1 MSTATPTSTIAR
13 AHALAKPPAQE
24 TEQHPRRRRRLRPL
38 RFVQYVMLAVVLLVS
53 AGPLVWVVIN
63 AIRPDAEIAAYPP
76 TLVPDTLTADHFVAL
91 FTLYD
96 FGTYV
101 LNSFAISL
109 AATVFVLIFG
119 TLAAYAMARFN
130 FRIIRAV
137 GELSLVAYLIP
148 PILVLVPVTQ
158 ILFGSGLG
166 DNRIALGV
174 LYTAT
179 LIPFALWIL
188 RSYFQGF
195 TVDIEEAAM
204 IDRCTRFG
212 AFVRVVLPQ
221 AVPGLVSTGIFTF
234 NAAWSEYLFA
244 STLMT
249 TNSKLPANAAIFL
262 LMGHMG
268 TESWGLLMAAAVTMV
283 APVVILFI
291 FAQRWLVSGLG
302 DGAVRG

>member
-1 MSTATPTSTIAR
+1 MALGRTPG
-13 AHALAKPPAQE
+13 
-24 TEQHPRRRRRLRPL
+24 RRRGPRPVRVL
-38 RFVQYVMLAVVLLVS
+38 QYLLLILVLVIS
-53 AGPLVWVVIN
+53 AGPLVWVLIN
-63 AIRPDAEIAAYPP
+63 AIRPDSEIAAYPP
-76 TLVPDTLTADHFVAL
+76 TLLPRELTADHFVSL

-101 LNSFAISL
+101 VNSLVISTV
-109 AATVFVLIFG
+109 ATVGALVFG
-119 TLAAYAMARFN
+119 TLAAYAMARFDY
-130 FRIIRAV
+130 RLVRV
-137 GELSLVAYLIP
+137 LGELSLVAYLIP

-166 DNRIALGV
+166 DNRVALAV

-179 LIPFALWIL
+179 LLPFALWIL
-188 RSYFQGF
+188 RSYFTGIA
-195 TVDIEEAAM
+195 VDIEEAAM

-212 AFVRVVLPQ
+212 AFLRVVLPQ
-221 AVPGLVSTGIFTF
+221 AAPGLISTGIFTF

-268 TESWGLLMAAAVTMV
+268 TESWGLLMAAALTIV
-283 APVVILFI
+283 APVVILFLV
-291 FAQRWLVSGLG
+291 AQRWLISGIG
-302 DGAVRG
+302 EGAVRG

>member
-1 MSTATPTSTIAR
+1 MTTTTLEETPAR
-13 AHALAKPPAQE
+13 PVPTGPP
-24 TEQHPRRRRRLRPL
+24 PRRRRRFTPL
-38 RFVQYVMLAVVLLVS
+38 RLVQYVMMAVVLLFS
-53 AGPLVWVVIN
+53 AGPLVWVIIN
-63 AIRPDAEIAAYPP
+63 SVRPETEIAAYPP
-76 TLVPDTLTADHFVAL
+76 KLFPGELTGEHFSSL
-91 FTLYD
+91 FGLYG
-96 FGTYV
+96 FGTYL
-101 LNSFAISL
+101 LNSFMVSTVATAL
-109 AATVFVLIFG
+109 ALIMG

-130 FRIIRAV
+130 FRLVRAI

-166 DNRIALGV
+166 DNRAALAV

-179 LIPFALWIL
+179 LLPFALWIL
-188 RSYFQGF
+188 RPYFSGI

-212 AFVRVVLPQ
+212 AFLRVVLPQ

-244 STLMT
+244 ATLMT
-249 TNSKLPANAAIFL
+249 SNSKLPANAAVFL

-268 TESWGLLMAAAVTMV
+268 TESWGLLMAAAVTIV
-283 APVVILFI
+283 APVVVLFI
-291 FAQRWLVSGLG
+291 FAQRWLISGLG
-302 DGAVRG
+302 EGAVK

>member
-1 MSTATPTSTIAR
+1 MTATTIEPTA
-13 AHALAKPPAQE
+13 AAAPA
-24 TEQHPRRRRRLRPL
+24 PVRRRRRRFTPL
-38 RFVQYVMLAVVLLVS
+38 RVIQYLMMGVVLLFS
-53 AGPLVWVVIN
+53 AGPLAWVIIN
-63 AIRPDAEIAAYPP
+63 SVRPETEIAAYPP
-76 TLVPDTLTADHFVAL
+76 SLLPHELTSDHFTAL
-91 FTLYD
+91 FDLYG
-96 FGTYV
+96 FGTYL
-101 LNSFAISL
+101 LNSFLVSTI
-109 AATVFVLIFG
+109 ATVLALALG

-130 FRIIRAV
+130 YRLVRAI

-166 DNRIALGV
+166 DNRGALAV

-179 LIPFALWIL
+179 LLPFALWIL
-188 RSYFQGF
+188 RPYFSGI

-212 AFVRVVLPQ
+212 AFLRVVLPQ

-244 STLMT
+244 ATLMT
-249 TNSKLPANAAIFL
+249 TNSKLPANAAVFL

-268 TESWGLLMAAAVTMV
+268 TESWGLLMAAAVTIV
-283 APVVILFI
+283 APVVVLFI
-291 FAQRWLVSGLG
+291 FAQRWLISGLG
-302 DGAVRG
+302 DGAVK